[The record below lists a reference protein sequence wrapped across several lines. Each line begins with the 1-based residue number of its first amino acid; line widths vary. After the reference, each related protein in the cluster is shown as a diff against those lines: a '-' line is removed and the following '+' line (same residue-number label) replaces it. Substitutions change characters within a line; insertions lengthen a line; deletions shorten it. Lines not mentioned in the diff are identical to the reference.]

1 MEKKDIK
8 DAIKTTNSK
17 LLQRNSV
24 GVLDYKDIN
33 PEENEENAF
42 DDDVVSP
49 SVLEEKLYGQLED
62 QEAKMAGFQFAKDSS
77 GKDIYFGPI
86 VQVNDN
92 KNDSIVK
99 PRDEHKTNNAT
110 VPQKSVPL
118 EKEEKSKNV
127 SSEVEKVLNDPLAK
141 VSYLL
146 NQEANSHNL
155 SHNFPDKETT
165 QTNDGAS
172 FTTQKSKAI
181 QIKTTATN
189 ASYVPDSFRKVGGKM
204 PLINTMSNNLESNT
218 NSSKSDQKGMSSE
231 GGVAN
236 SVQEPVNIQL
246 PELVESVI
254 EHLGDHGS
262 KFVSVQLAKH
272 PAVKN
277 VWASLI
283 AEALIKQSDHISQLD
298 SKTNSTESSKIAS
311 VEPDLIGMKG
321 NKTADNL
328 LKNKHNAKP
337 KTKPI
342 TEMSFNQMIEPTRAT
357 EMVNK
362 NLTVPVHATSQV
374 EDHLNSNTSAPT
386 FHSIHKETNQNPQ
399 GNESA
404 KLGAQSQTGKVP
416 INQAAHTDNVAKVTS
431 QYLQNNTGVKPSTQ
445 VETARKPISQE
456 NLKGSGNDIS
466 NDANQSRPLFVS
478 KNIDSLGGNHQIKVS
493 KQQLFGSKQIV
504 TPLVNGF
511 VSSNENINDLKE
523 SLDKDKKIGG
533 ESITTNI
540 DDVKL
545 TGEQSLRDK
554 PILAHNEFSSSEKME
569 SPFLLN
575 NITKLDPGEKNYL
588 QINLMSDPVGKE
600 GFSDSES
607 PDISQQ
613 QLQEE
618 DDKEAKYLE
627 HQINDAGEIVKE
639 IMPSL
644 NTTLSKADSG
654 EANYVSG
661 QLQDNPF
668 STAEVSESFGH
679 NNDLVN
685 AENMQNV
692 QFLSSVLKEDSNL
705 AAIANQQWNS
715 QHHQRPDP
723 TKPHTVTEKVSN
735 MGAISTSRSSPYSNH
750 LNYRDGTNMADEPE
764 DHMILNPN
772 TISDISAVDLAPM
785 SSLEGFDGSYNINKP
800 KSSFMYEMQS
810 ERNEQAELMNGANE
824 ASFMR
829 QYAVTPLEA
838 SVVQAQKKRQIR
850 RVKHLKVNKDKS
862 SSTSV
867 APVTQPRFQ
876 HIKTL
881 SKQIALA
888 IKPTKPR
895 SQPGIRESEISPTS
909 VIFGLTT
916 NEMKE
921 LEKHLAHGPH
931 TLEDKKESSS
941 LRGMLSE
948 GKQYYDMKT
957 EKEQEEHTRSSL
969 RNSTDNILQQKKSKT
984 KGRKPGKHQVPH
996 QRKRVKQS
1004 LAPSHG
1010 LPSIREN
1017 KKAKHSKRDLESLE
1031 AHTEVLSS
1039 DVDEIRDLNPNAQ
1052 AVIVKDYHQ
1061 QRRNVKG
1068 LRPFPFDERDP
1079 SHAFERSFK
1088 EHTTLKL
1095 GREASRRSKNSEI
1108 QIHRRMLLDNKKRRR
1123 KIVKE
1128 SSEDGQLGKKSKFP
1142 LVGQFNGPKVGEP
1155 VITKENKILN
1165 GDVIPLYAVNSLDS
1179 QGLILKTLRKESEG
1193 DIRYLKSVEKHDVNR
1208 MKNVFQSV
1216 ADVIGTTRHALA
1228 HRHWPPKEN
1237 HSEASKFTEKRNL
1250 GDSITEF
1257 SDGTFRSRDFEKQLS
1272 RALMQENEHD
1282 LTFVGAVQ
1290 NVDEDGLKTL
1300 LSHKDD
1306 PVGSRTISQN
1316 GFMTPQQNN
1325 KETGPTDSS
1334 NNDSIKKSQEHLML
1348 FFQATGRHEDSDN
1361 ERQDVSAKKAWKTSD
1376 VKDSKFH
1383 DLTPE
1388 GKVLSPDYKEL
1399 GSLGADTQSQLAS
1412 VLQFANSG
1420 EQRDLKALEKMDS
1433 DDEKELDSLF
1443 TPVVGK
1449 FKRAIEE
1456 RLAVPKEDKM
1466 ETVADIQEDP
1476 GSKEKNL
1483 NIVVNDYIENGKSH

>member
-1 MEKKDIK
+1 M
-8 DAIKTTNSK
+8 
-17 LLQRNSV
+17 QRNSV
-24 GVLDYKDIN
+24 LGYKDIS
-33 PEENEENAF
+33 PGENEENEF
-42 DDDVVSP
+42 DEDVVSP

-62 QEAKMAGFQFAKDSS
+62 QEAKMAGFQFSKDSS

-86 VQVNDN
+86 VQENHN
-92 KNDSIVK
+92 KNDSVVK
-99 PRDEHKTNNAT
+99 PNDEQKTSNAT
-110 VPQKSVPL
+110 VSQKSVPL
-118 EKEEKSKNV
+118 EKEEKSKNASLV
-127 SSEVEKVLNDPLAK
+127 EEKVLNDPLAK

-146 NQEANSHNL
+146 NQAANSHNL

-165 QTNDGAS
+165 QI
-172 FTTQKSKAI
+172 SKAK
-181 QIKTTATN
+181 QIEATATN

-204 PLINTMSNNLESNT
+204 PLINTMSNNSESNT

-254 EHLGDHGS
+254 EHLGDQGS

-277 VWASLI
+277 VWASVI
-283 AEALIKQSDHISQLD
+283 AEALIKQSNHISQLD
-298 SKTNSTESSKIAS
+298 SETNSTESSKVAS
-311 VEPDLIGMKG
+311 VEPDLMGMKG
-321 NKTADNL
+321 NKAADNL
-328 LKNKHNAKP
+328 PKIQDNAES
-337 KTKPI
+337 KTMPI
-342 TEMSFNQMIEPTRAT
+342 TEMGLSQMIEPTPTT

-362 NLTVPVHATSQV
+362 NVTVPVHATSQI
-374 EDHLNSNTSAPT
+374 EDHLNSNTPAST
-386 FHSIHKETNQNPQ
+386 FHSIHNTTNQNPQ

-404 KLGAQSQTGKVP
+404 KLGAQSETGKVP
-416 INQAAHTDNVAKVTS
+416 INQAAHTDNVANVTS
-431 QYLQNNTGVKPSTQ
+431 QHLQDNTSVKPSTQ
-445 VETARKPISQE
+445 VETERKPISQE
-456 NLKGSGNDIS
+456 KLKGGGNDIN

-478 KNIDSLGGNHQIKVS
+478 KNTDSLGGNHQIKVS
-493 KQQLFGSKQIV
+493 EQQLFGSKQIV

-511 VSSNENINDLKE
+511 VSNNENINDLKE
-523 SLDKDKKIGG
+523 SVDKDKKLGG

-545 TGEQSLRDK
+545 TGEQSLGDK

-588 QINLMSDPVGKE
+588 QMNLMSDPVGKE

-627 HQINDAGEIVKE
+627 HQINDAGEIVHE

-668 STAEVSESFGH
+668 TTAEVSESFGH
-679 NNDLVN
+679 NNNLVN

-692 QFLSSVLKEDSNL
+692 QILSSVLKEDNNL

-715 QHHQRPDP
+715 QHHQRPDS
-723 TKPHTVTEKVSN
+723 TKPHTVTEKASN
-735 MGAISTSRSSPYSNH
+735 MGAISTSRSSPYSNQ

-764 DHMILNPN
+764 DQRILNPN

-800 KSSFMYEMQS
+800 KSSFMYDMQN
-810 ERNEQAELMNGANE
+810 ERNEQAETMNGANE
-824 ASFMR
+824 PSFMT

-850 RVKHLKVNKDKS
+850 RVKHLKVNKVNS
-862 SSTSV
+862 SSTSI

-876 HIKTL
+876 HIKKL

-921 LEKHLAHGPH
+921 LEKHLGHGPH
-931 TLEDKKESSS
+931 TLKDKKESSS
-941 LRGMLSE
+941 LSGMFSE
-948 GKQYYDMKT
+948 SKQYYDMKT
-957 EKEQEEHTRSSL
+957 EKEQEEHTGNWL

-996 QRKRVKQS
+996 QRKHVKQS
-1004 LAPSHG
+1004 LALSHG

-1017 KKAKHSKRDLESLE
+1017 KKAKISKRDLESLE
-1031 AHTEVLSS
+1031 AHTEVPRG

-1052 AVIVKDYHQ
+1052 ADISKVIVNDYHQ
-1061 QRRNVKG
+1061 QQRNVKG
-1068 LRPFPFDERDP
+1068 LRSLPFDERDHG
-1079 SHAFERSFK
+1079 HAFERLLK
-1088 EHTTLKL
+1088 DHTALKL
-1095 GREASRRSKNSEI
+1095 AREASRRSKNSEI
-1108 QIHRRMLLDNKKRRR
+1108 QIHRRRRLDNKKRQR

-1128 SSEDGQLGKKSKFP
+1128 SSENGQLGKKGKFP
-1142 LVGQFNGPKVGEP
+1142 FVGQFNGAKVGEP

-1165 GDVIPLYAVNSLDS
+1165 GDVIPLYAVNYLDS

-1208 MKNVFQSV
+1208 MKNMFQSV

-1250 GDSITEF
+1250 GDSITEL
-1257 SDGTFRSRDFEKQLS
+1257 SDGTFQSRDFEKQLS

-1290 NVDEDGLKTL
+1290 NVDDDGLKTL
-1300 LSHKDD
+1300 LNHKDD

-1316 GFMTPQQNN
+1316 GFMTPQQND
-1325 KETGPTDSS
+1325 KETGPTDSTNS
-1334 NNDSIKKSQEHLML
+1334 DSIKKSQEKLML
-1348 FFQATGRHEDSDN
+1348 FFQATGRHDDSDN
-1361 ERQDVSAKKAWKTSD
+1361 ERQDVSEKEGWKTSE
-1376 VKDSKFH
+1376 VKDGVFH

-1388 GKVLSPDYKEL
+1388 SKVLSPDYKEL
-1399 GSLGADTQSQLAS
+1399 GNFGTDTQSQLAS
-1412 VLQFANSG
+1412 VLQSANSG
-1420 EQRDLKALEKMDS
+1420 EQRDLKTLEKMDS
-1433 DDEKELDSLF
+1433 DDEKDMDSLF
-1443 TPVVGK
+1443 TPVFGK
-1449 FKRAIEE
+1449 FKRATEE

-1483 NIVVNDYIENGKSH
+1483 NIVVNDFIENGKSN